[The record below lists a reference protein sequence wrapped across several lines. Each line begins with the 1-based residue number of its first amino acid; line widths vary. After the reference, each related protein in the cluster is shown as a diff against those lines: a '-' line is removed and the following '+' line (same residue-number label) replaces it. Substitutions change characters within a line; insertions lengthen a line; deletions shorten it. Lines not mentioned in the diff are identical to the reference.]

1 MYLKKLYCEP
11 NGLFEKVEFIDGI
24 NFVYGKKDR
33 DTDSKESLNGI
44 GKSLLLDLIDFCLLS
59 SYNEN
64 NRRLHKAYDLM
75 RDFKIVL
82 DFEIGD
88 KVYTVKRNVV
98 TPNKI
103 EFGSEGSFETYK
115 IRELQKILCDLI
127 FANNN
132 YPGKYENKWFRKLIS
147 FFIKIERYKSRK
159 FADPIQYIEEPSL
172 AELYQYHFYLM
183 GINNTLIHKNC
194 EVQAEIKKKETVIK
208 AVTQLL
214 ERYGIKNIPEA
225 NNRIETYKKEIED
238 LEALISKFKL
248 QKQYEDVETQANDLT
263 KKMKELSLLN
273 FSDRKKLEAYEES
286 SKLDINVSSIKV
298 SNLYKEF
305 NQDLGQN
312 IKKTLDEAI
321 TFRKKLS
328 ESRKAFL
335 SDEIRN
341 LKSNIDMRGKQIS
354 ELDSERAKLFTLLSN
369 QNAISDLSEAYLLI
383 SKKRESLNELEGKIE
398 FFNDVHKQKLAL
410 KTEDSNLSEEIFTFL
425 AEIKS
430 QSADLSKTFRWIYE
444 SIYNGRSGKSNLSI
458 VFKENTDAKMEI
470 LVNVPA
476 VCSEGNT
483 RGRTLLYDLT
493 ILLHAIDK
501 DIKCPRFLIHD
512 GIFNGVD
519 KAHFVETCRFL
530 EQVKLN
536 KRFQYIV
543 TLNEE
548 GTIDSKFGD
557 TDQSTIQTILSN
569 AVCILTPSHKLFG
582 TTYDDS

>member
-11 NGLFEKVEFIDGI
+11 NGLFEEIEFIDGI
-24 NFVYGKKDR
+24 NFVYGKKDQ
-33 DTDSKESLNGI
+33 DSDSKESLNGI

-59 SYNEN
+59 SYNKN
-64 NRRLHKAYDLM
+64 NRRLHKANPLM
-75 RDFKIVL
+75 RDYNIVL
-82 DFEIGD
+82 DFEIEG
-88 KVYTVKRNVV
+88 KIYTVKRNVI
-98 TPNKI
+98 TPTKI
-103 EFGSEGSFETYK
+103 EFGSEGFFETYQL
-115 IRELQKILCDLI
+115 RELQKVLCDLI

-147 FFIKIERYKSRK
+147 FFIKIERYKSKK
-159 FADPIQYIEEPSL
+159 FADPIQYIEETSL
-172 AELYQYHFYLM
+172 TELYQYHFYLM
-183 GINNTLIHKNC
+183 GIDNVLIHKNYI
-194 EVQAEIKKKETVIK
+194 VQDSLKKKEAVIK
-208 AVTQLL
+208 ALKQLL
-214 ERYGIKNIPEA
+214 EGYGTQNISEA
-225 NNRIETYKKEIED
+225 NHKIETYKKEIKD
-238 LEALISKFKL
+238 LEVVISKFKL
-248 QKQYEDVETQANDLT
+248 QKQYEDVETQANNLT
-263 KKMKELSLLN
+263 KEIKELSLLN
-273 FSDRKKLEAYEES
+273 FSDRKKLKAYEES
-286 SKLDINVSSIKV
+286 SKLNINVSSIKV
-298 SNLYKEF
+298 SNLYREF
-305 NQDLGQN
+305 DKCLGQN

-321 TFRKKLS
+321 AFRKKLS
-328 ESRKAFL
+328 ESRKEFL
-335 SDEIRN
+335 SDEIKN
-341 LKSNIDMRGKQIS
+341 LKSNIEKREKQIS
-354 ELDSERAKLFTLLSN
+354 ELDSERAKLFTFLSN

-398 FFNDVHKQKLAL
+398 VYNDINNQKLGL
-410 KTEDSNLSEEIFTFL
+410 KIEDSNLSKEIFTFL

-430 QSADLSKTFRWIYE
+430 QISDLSKTFLWIHD
-444 SIYNGRSGKSNLSI
+444 SIYNGRSDKSNLSI
-458 VFKENTDAKMEI
+458 EFKDNTDAKMEI

-512 GIFNGVD
+512 GIFNGMD
-519 KAHFVETCRFL
+519 KAHFVETCKFL

-557 TDQSTIQTILSN
+557 TDQTTMQTILNN
-569 AVCILTPSHKLFG
+569 AVCVLTPSHKLFG